1 MIIEDKL
8 SGCQAGFV
16 QAAAAPERSMPRE
29 TLLDFFSDL
38 SRTRGTFL
46 VHDDGFRV
54 RSWTYLQVAAAAEAF
69 ARTLDAHGIRPDDK
83 IVIWGE
89 NRPEWIVAFWG
100 TVLRGAVV
108 VPIDYRASPEF
119 LGKVATIVEAK
130 AVLVGDEVELPPG
143 TVGGAVHVW
152 QLAGIGALPAPARPA
167 SAGPDSGAATTTSL
181 PPFTP
186 TRETVVEI
194 IFTSGAT
201 AEPKG
206 VIITHRNIL
215 ANIVPI
221 EHEMQKYRGYARP
234 FMPLRFLNL
243 LPLSH
248 MFGQAMATF
257 VPPMLAGEVVFMRSL
272 RPRDILTQI
281 KSRRI
286 SVLVSVPK
294 ILDVLRD
301 HVARE
306 FPAAAVP
313 DPGPMHWSKRWWRY
327 RQVHR
332 AFGWKFWAAVVGA
345 APLDPGLEE
354 YWGRLGFL
362 VVQGYGLTE
371 TAPIVTLNHPLK
383 TRRGSVGKPIAGVE
397 VKIAEDGEIL
407 VRGDNVTKGYY
418 GAPEATAEAFADG
431 WLHTGDIGG
440 TDEQGRIY
448 IKGRK
453 KEMIVTPEGLNVF
466 PEDVERALMAIAGV
480 KDAAA
485 VGRTW
490 SGEERVHAVVVAEP
504 GIDLDGVVQQ
514 ANATLGDHQRIR
526 TASIWPGAELPRTD
540 GTRKL
545 KRREVKRWVDGDTSA
560 TAPASTDRRADSVLA
575 AVQRFAQGRA
585 GIGLETPIEALGLSS
600 LERVELLMAIEEHAQ
615 TTIDEAAFAEART
628 VGDLARLA
636 GEGVTSEGGPGRV
649 GAAPSPDGVV
659 AARRAPTAA
668 TEEGPVV
675 FPTWNRRWPF
685 TWARNVSLL
694 TWILPIG
701 RAFAWVKVEGL
712 EHLEG
717 LPGPVVFAANHQS
730 HLDGPMVL
738 WSLPPRWR
746 YRVAIAM
753 AKEFFTAHFFPEQY
767 GRKAWLTN
775 SANYY
780 LSALFFNAFPLPQR
794 EAGTRQTLRY
804 IGALFAEGYSLLIFP
819 EGKRTSD
826 GQLNPFRGG
835 IGMIGARLDV
845 PVIPVGISGLDQ
857 VLHQT
862 WKMAKPGP
870 ARIRFGP
877 PLRLQ
882 GDDYAALA
890 KQVEDAVRVLVQ

>member
-8 SGCQAGFV
+8 SPCQAGFV
-16 QAAAAPERSMPRE
+16 DSAVAPERSMPRE
-29 TLLDFFSDL
+29 TLLDFFTDL
-38 SRTRGTFL
+38 SRTNGTFL

-54 RSWTYLQVAAAAEAF
+54 RSWSYSGVAAAAEAF
-69 ARTLDAHGIRPDDK
+69 ARTLTAHGIGHDDK
-83 IVIWGE
+83 VVVWGE

-100 TVLRGAVV
+100 AVLRGAIV
-108 VPIDYRASPEF
+108 VPIDYRASPDF
-119 LGKVATIVEAK
+119 LGKVARIVEARV
-130 AVLVGDEVELPPG
+130 VLVGDEVELPAG
-143 TVGGAVHVW
+143 TVGDAVPVW
-152 QLAGIGALPAPARPA
+152 RLAGIASVPAAPKPERAEA
-167 SAGPDSGAATTTSL
+167 AAATSAPL
-181 PPFTP
+181 APFTP
-186 TRETVVEI
+186 TRDTVVEI

-206 VIITHRNIL
+206 VVITHRNIL

-257 VPPMLAGEVVFMRSL
+257 VPPMLSGEVTFMRSL
-272 RPRDILTQI
+272 RPRDIVQQI

-294 ILDVLRD
+294 ILDVLRE

-306 FPAAAVP
+306 FPHAAVP
-313 DPGPMHWSKRWWRY
+313 DPGPMHWSKRWWKY

-418 GAPEATAEAFADG
+418 GAPEATAQAFEDG

-466 PEDVERALMAIAGV
+466 PEDVERALTAVAGV
-480 KDAAA
+480 RDAAV

-490 SGEERVHAVVVAEP
+490 GGEERVHAVVVADP
-504 GIDLDGVVQQ
+504 GVDLDAIVQRANQ
-514 ANATLGDHQRIR
+514 ALGDHQKIR
-526 TASIWPGAELPRTD
+526 SASAWPGNELPRTD

-545 KRREVKRWVDGDTSA
+545 KRREVKRWVDGDAAA
-560 TAPASTDRRADSVLA
+560 TAPASADRRAETVLA
-575 AVQRFAQGRA
+575 AVQRFAPGRTD
-585 GIGLETPIEALGLSS
+585 IGPDTAIEALGLSS

-615 TTIDEAAFAEART
+615 TTIDESAFAEATT
-628 VGDLARLA
+628 VADLARLA
-636 GEGVTSEGGPGRV
+636 GEGAAGETGSAVPSTTSPEGL
-649 GAAPSPDGVV
+649 AAPKRS
-659 AARRAPTAA
+659 AASA
-668 TEEGPVV
+668 EDGPVT

-685 TWARNVSLL
+685 TWVRNISLP

-701 RAFAWVKVEGL
+701 RAFAWVEVDGL

-717 LPGPVVFAANHQS
+717 LAGPVVFAANHQS
-730 HLDGPMVL
+730 HLDGPMIL

-753 AKEFFTAHFFPEQY
+753 AKEFFKAHFFPEQY
-767 GRKAWLTN
+767 GRKAWATN
-775 SANYY
+775 SLNYY

-845 PVIPVGISGLDQ
+845 PVIPVGISGLDK

-870 ARIRFGP
+870 GRIRFGA

>member
-8 SGCQAGFV
+8 SPCQAGFV
-16 QAAAAPERSMPRE
+16 ASAAAPERSMPRE
-29 TLLDFFSDL
+29 TLLDFFTDL
-38 SRTRGTFL
+38 SRLTGTFL

-54 RSWTYLQVAAAAEAF
+54 RSWSYGEVAAAAEAF
-69 ARTLDAHGIRPDDK
+69 ARTLAGHGIGPDDK
-83 IVIWGE
+83 VVIWAE
-89 NRPEWIVAFWG
+89 NRPEWIVGFWG

-108 VPIDYRASPEF
+108 VPIDYRASPDF
-119 LGKVATIVEAK
+119 LGKVARLVEARG
-130 AVLVGDEVELPPG
+130 VLVGDEVDLPSG
-143 TVGGAVHVW
+143 TVGEAVPVW
-152 QLAGIGALPAPARPA
+152 RLAGIGSVVPGSPA
-167 SAGPDSGAATTTSL
+167 S
-181 PPFTP
+181 PPAFTP
-186 TRETVVEI
+186 TRDTVVEI

-206 VIITHRNIL
+206 VVITHRNIL

-257 VPPMLAGEVVFMRSL
+257 VPPMLSGEVTFMRSL
-272 RPRDILTQI
+272 RPRDIVQQI

-294 ILDVLRD
+294 ILDVLRE

-306 FPAAAVP
+306 FPHAAVP
-313 DPGPMHWSKRWWRY
+313 DPGPMHWSRRWWTY
-327 RQVHR
+327 RAVHR

-418 GAPEATAEAFADG
+418 GAPEATAQAFADG

-466 PEDVERALMAIAGV
+466 PEDVERALTAIAGV
-480 KDAAA
+480 KDAAV

-490 SGEERVHAVVVAEP
+490 DGEERVHAVVVVEP
-504 GIDLDGVVQQ
+504 GADLDAIVRR
-514 ANATLGDHQRIR
+514 ANDALGDHQKIR
-526 TASIWPGAELPRTD
+526 SASVWPGAELPRTD

-545 KRREVKRWVDGDTSA
+545 KRREVKRWVDGEAAA
-560 TAPASTDRRADSVLA
+560 TAPASGDRRVDSILA
-575 AVQRFAQGRA
+575 AVQRFAPGRA
-585 GIGLETPIEALGLSS
+585 DIGPDTPIEALGLSS
-600 LERVELLMAIEEHAQ
+600 LERVELLMAIEEHAR
-615 TTIDEAAFAEART
+615 TTIDESAFAAATT
-628 VGDLARLA
+628 VADLATLA
-636 GEGVTSEGGPGRV
+636 GEGAGGDAASTGATPPPGTSAAV
-649 GAAPSPDGVV
+649 GSQAKAGEAS
-659 AARRAPTAA
+659 
-668 TEEGPVV
+668 EGPVT

-685 TWARNVSLL
+685 TWVRNISLP

-712 EHLEG
+712 EHLDA

-730 HLDGPMVL
+730 HLDGPMIL
-738 WSLPPRWR
+738 WSLPSRWR

-753 AKEFFTAHFFPEQY
+753 AKEFFKAHFFPEQY
-767 GRKAWLTN
+767 GRKAWLTS

-819 EGKRTSD
+819 EGKRTTD

-845 PVIPVGISGLDQ
+845 PVIPVGISGLDA
-857 VLHQT
+857 VLHHT

-870 ARIRFGP
+870 ARIRFGA
-877 PLRLQ
+877 PLRLE
-882 GDDYAALA
+882 GEDYAALA
-890 KQVEDAVRVLVQ
+890 KQVEDAVRLLVQ

>member
-8 SGCQAGFV
+8 SACQAGFV
-16 QAAAAPERSMPRE
+16 EPAAAHPRTMPRE
-29 TLLDFFSDL
+29 TLLDFFADL
-38 SRTRGTFL
+38 GRTPGTFL

-54 RSWTYLQVAAAAEAF
+54 RGWSYAEVGEAAQQF
-69 ARTLDAHGIRPDDK
+69 AGMLAAHGIGAGDK
-83 IVIWGE
+83 LVVWGE

-100 TVLRGAVV
+100 IVLRGAVV
-108 VPIDYRASPEF
+108 VPIDYRASADF
-119 LGKVATIVEAK
+119 LARVARIVEAR
-130 AVLVGDEVELPPG
+130 AILVGDEVDLPAG
-143 TVGGAVHVW
+143 TVDAATPIWRLAAIGG
-152 QLAGIGALPAPARPA
+152 LA
-167 SAGPDSGAATTTSL
+167 SGAA
-181 PPFTP
+181 PPSAHAAPQPPP
-186 TRETVVEI
+186 TRDTVVEI

-206 VIITHRNIL
+206 VVITHRNIL

-221 EHEMQKYRGYARP
+221 EHEMRKYLKYTRP
-234 FMPLRFLNL
+234 FRPLRFLNL

-257 VPPMLAGEVVFMRSL
+257 VPPMLAGEVIFMRSV
-272 RPRDILTQI
+272 RPRDIVQQI

-294 ILDVLRD
+294 ILDVLREW
-301 HVARE
+301 VKRE
-306 FPAAAVP
+306 FPHAADP
-313 DPGPMHWSKRWWRY
+313 DPGPMHWSRRWWRY
-327 RQVHR
+327 RAVHR

-345 APLDPGLEE
+345 APLEPGLEE

-397 VKIAEDGEIL
+397 VKIAPDGEIL

-418 GAPEATAEAFADG
+418 GAPEATAQAFEDG

-466 PEDVERALMAIAGV
+466 PEDVERALTAVPGV
-480 KDAAA
+480 RDAAV
-485 VGRTW
+485 VGRAW
-490 SGEERVHAVVVAEP
+490 GGEERVHAVLVVDT
-504 GIDLDGVVQQ
+504 GVDLDAAVLQ
-514 ANATLGDHQRIR
+514 ANAALGDHQKIR
-526 TASIWPGAELPRTD
+526 SASIWPGAELPRTD

-545 KRREVKRWVDGDTSA
+545 KRREVKRWVDGE
-560 TAPASTDRRADSVLA
+560 APPTTGGGDRRAATVLA
-575 AVQRFAQGRA
+575 AVQRFAHGRRDV
-585 GIGLETPIEALGLSS
+585 GPDTPIESLGLSS
-600 LERVELLMAIEEHAQ
+600 LERVELLMAVEEHAQ
-615 TTIDEAAFAEART
+615 TTIDEGAFAEART
-628 VGDLARLA
+628 VADLARLA
-636 GEGVTSEGGPGRV
+636 GEAD
-649 GAAPSPDGVV
+649 GAARP
-659 AARRAPTAA
+659 AAAMGPAGEASTASRARAEEAA
-668 TEEGPVV
+668 DGPVN
-675 FPTWNRRWPF
+675 FPTWNRRWPA
-685 TWARNVSLL
+685 TWIRRVSLP

-712 EHLEG
+712 EHLER
-717 LPGPVVFAANHQS
+717 LEGPVVFAANHQS
-730 HLDGPMVL
+730 HLDAPMVL
-738 WSLPPRWR
+738 WSLPARWR
-746 YRVAIAM
+746 YRLAIAM
-753 AKEFFTAHFFPEQY
+753 AKEFFKAHFFPDQY
-767 GRKAWLTN
+767 GRKAWLT
-775 SANYY
+775 SSLNYY
-780 LSALFFNAFPLPQR
+780 LASLFFNAFPLPQR

-804 IGALFAEGYSLLIFP
+804 IGGLFGEGYSLLIFP
-819 EGKRTSD
+819 EGRRSSD
-826 GQLNPFRGG
+826 GSVDTFRGG

-845 PVIPVGISGLDQ
+845 PVVPVGISGLDK
-857 VLHQT
+857 VLHHT
-862 WKMAKPGP
+862 WKMATPGP

-890 KQVEDAVRVLVQ
+890 KQVEDAVRLLVQ

>member
-8 SGCQAGFV
+8 SPCQAGFV
-16 QAAAAPERSMPRE
+16 ASAPVPERSMPRE
-29 TLLDFFSDL
+29 TLLDFFTDL
-38 SRTRGTFL
+38 SRLTGTFL

-54 RSWTYLQVAAAAEAF
+54 RSWSYGEVATAAEAF
-69 ARTLDAHGIRPDDK
+69 ARTLAGHGIGPDDK
-83 IVIWGE
+83 VVIWGE
-89 NRPEWIVAFWG
+89 NRPEWIVGFWG

-108 VPIDYRASPEF
+108 VPIDYRASPDF
-119 LGKVATIVEAK
+119 LGKVARIVEARV
-130 AVLVGDEVELPPG
+130 VLVGDEVDLPSG
-143 TVGGAVHVW
+143 TVGEAVPVW
-152 QLAGIGALPAPARPA
+152 RLAGIGSVVPGSPA
-167 SAGPDSGAATTTSL
+167 SPT
-181 PPFTP
+181 PVTP
-186 TRETVVEI
+186 TRDTVVEI

-206 VIITHRNIL
+206 VVITHRNIL

-221 EHEMQKYRGYARP
+221 EREMQKYRGYARP

-257 VPPMLAGEVVFMRSL
+257 VPPMLSGEVTFMRSL
-272 RPRDILTQI
+272 RPRDIVQQI
-281 KSRRI
+281 KARRI

-294 ILDVLRD
+294 ILDVLRE

-306 FPAAAVP
+306 FPHAAVP
-313 DPGPMHWSKRWWRY
+313 DPGPMHWSRRWWKY
-327 RQVHR
+327 RAVHR

-407 VRGDNVTKGYY
+407 VRGDNVSKGYY
-418 GAPEATAEAFADG
+418 GAPEATAEAFEDG

-466 PEDVERALMAIAGV
+466 PEDVERALTAIAGV
-480 KDAAA
+480 KDAAV

-490 SGEERVHAVVVAEP
+490 DGEERVHAVVVLEP
-504 GIDLDGVVQQ
+504 GADLDAIVRR
-514 ANATLGDHQRIR
+514 ANDALGDHQKIR
-526 TASIWPGAELPRTD
+526 SVSVWPGAELPRTD

-545 KRREVKRWVDGDTSA
+545 KRREVKRWVDGEAAA
-560 TAPASTDRRADSVLA
+560 TASASGDRRADSVLA
-575 AVQRFAQGRA
+575 AVQRFAPGRA
-585 GIGLETPIEALGLSS
+585 DIGPDTTIEALGLSS
-600 LERVELLMAIEEHAQ
+600 LERVELLMAIEEHAR
-615 TTIDEAAFAEART
+615 TTIDESAFAAATT
-628 VGDLARLA
+628 VADLAALA
-636 GEGVTSEGGPGRV
+636 GEGAADAASAEATPTPRGTGSIGSPARTGDTSEG
-649 GAAPSPDGVV
+649 
-659 AARRAPTAA
+659 
-668 TEEGPVV
+668 PVT

-685 TWARNVSLL
+685 TWIRNVSLP

-701 RAFAWVKVEGL
+701 RAFAWVTVEGL

-730 HLDGPMVL
+730 HLDGPMIL

-753 AKEFFTAHFFPEQY
+753 AKEFFKAHFFPEQY
-767 GRKAWLTN
+767 GRTAWATN
-775 SANYY
+775 SLNYY

-819 EGKRTSD
+819 EGKRTAD

-845 PVIPVGISGLDQ
+845 PVIPVGISGLDK

-862 WKMAKPGP
+862 WKMATPGP
-870 ARIRFGP
+870 ARIRFGA

-890 KQVEDAVRVLVQ
+890 KQVEDAVRLLVQ

>member
-8 SGCQAGFV
+8 STCQAGFV
-16 QAAAAPERSMPRE
+16 DSAVRPERTMPRE
-29 TLLDFFSDL
+29 TLLDFFADFR
-38 SRTRGTFL
+38 RTKGTFL

-54 RSWTYLQVAAAAEAF
+54 RSWTYAEVAAAAEAF
-69 ARTLDAHGIRPDDK
+69 ARTLAGRGIGLDDK
-83 IVIWGE
+83 VVIWGE

-100 TVLRGAVV
+100 TVLRGAIV
-108 VPIDYRASPEF
+108 VPIDYRASPDF
-119 LGKVATIVEAK
+119 LGKVAGIVEAK
-130 AVLVGDEVELPPG
+130 LALIGDEVELPA
-143 TVGGAVHVW
+143 GALDPSVPVTR
-152 QLAGIGALPAPARPA
+152 LAGLARDGESAA
-167 SAGPDSGAATTTSL
+167 SAADAIAPVRV
-181 PPFTP
+181 
-186 TRETVVEI
+186 TRDTVVEI

-206 VIITHRNIL
+206 VVITHRNIL

-257 VPPMLAGEVVFMRSL
+257 VPPMLAGEVVFMRSI
-272 RPRDILTQI
+272 RPRDIVQQI

-294 ILDVLRD
+294 ILDVLRE
-301 HVARE
+301 HIAHE
-306 FPAAAVP
+306 FPHAAEP
-313 DPGPMHWSKRWWRY
+313 HPGPMHWAKRWWKY

-345 APLDPGLEE
+345 APLDAGLEE

-362 VVQGYGLTE
+362 VIQGYGLTE

-431 WLHTGDIGG
+431 WLHTGDIGEIDG
-440 TDEQGRIY
+440 EGRIS

-466 PEDVERALMAIAGV
+466 PEDVERALTALPGV
-480 KDAAA
+480 TDAAV

-490 SGEERVHAVVVAEP
+490 GGEERVHAVIVADAS
-504 GIDLDGVVQQ
+504 IDIDAIVQQ
-514 ANATLGDHQRIR
+514 ANQSLGDHQKIR
-526 TASIWPGAELPRTD
+526 SASRWPGVELPRTD

-545 KRREVKRWVDGDTSA
+545 KRREVKRWVDGDATASA
-560 TAPASTDRRADSVLA
+560 TASGERRADSVLA
-575 AVQRFAQGRA
+575 AVQRFAPGRA
-585 GIGLETPIEALGLSS
+585 DLGPDTAIEALGLSS
-600 LERVELLMAIEEHAQ
+600 LERVELLMAIEEHAR
-615 TTIDEAAFAEART
+615 TTIDESAFADART
-628 VGDLARLA
+628 IADLARLA
-636 GEGVTSEGGPGRV
+636 GEEAGSAAGSAPGGL
-649 GAAPSPDGVV
+649 AAPKPSMDPSS
-659 AARRAPTAA
+659 ATAEA
-668 TEEGPVV
+668 GPVT

-685 TWARNVSLL
+685 TWVRNVSLP

-701 RAFAWVKVEGL
+701 RAFAWVTVEGL
-712 EHLEG
+712 EHLEH
-717 LPGPVVFAANHQS
+717 LPGPVVFASNHQS
-730 HLDGPMVL
+730 HLDGPMIL

-753 AKEFFTAHFFPEQY
+753 AKEFFKAHFFPEQY

-819 EGKRTSD
+819 EGKRTTD

-845 PVIPVGISGLDQ
+845 PVIPVGISGLDR
-857 VLHQT
+857 VLHHT

-870 ARIRFGP
+870 ARIRFGA

-890 KQVEDAVRVLVQ
+890 KQVEDAVRLLVQ

>member
-8 SGCQAGFV
+8 SHCQAGFV
-16 QAAAAPERSMPRE
+16 DAAAAHERSMPRE
-29 TLLDFFSDL
+29 TLLDFFTDL
-38 SRTRGTFL
+38 SRITGTFL

-54 RSWTYLQVAAAAEAF
+54 RSWSYAAVAAAAEAF
-69 ARTLDAHGIRPDDK
+69 ARTLAAHGIGHDDK
-83 IVIWGE
+83 VVIWGE

-119 LGKVATIVEAK
+119 LGKVARIVEARV
-130 AVLVGDEVELPPG
+130 VLVGDEVDLPAG
-143 TVGGAVHVW
+143 TMGDGVPAW
-152 QLAGIGALPAPARPA
+152 RLAGLDAVAAPAR
-167 SAGPDSGAATTTSL
+167 AGSPDFSPE
-181 PPFTP
+181 PPRI
-186 TRETVVEI
+186 TRDTVVEI

-206 VIITHRNIL
+206 VVITHRNIL

-257 VPPMLAGEVVFMRSL
+257 VPPMLSGEVMFMRSL
-272 RPRDILTQI
+272 RPRDIVQQI

-294 ILDVLRD
+294 ILDVLRE
-301 HVARE
+301 HIARE
-306 FPAAAVP
+306 FPHAAEP
-313 DPGPMHWSKRWWRY
+313 DPSKMHWSKRWWKY

-407 VRGDNVTKGYY
+407 VRGDNVSTGYY
-418 GAPEATAEAFADG
+418 GAPEATAQAFEDG

-466 PEDVERALMAIAGV
+466 PEDVERALTAIAGV
-480 KDAAA
+480 KDAAV

-490 SGEERVHAVVVAEP
+490 GGEERVHAVVVADP
-504 GIDLDGVVQQ
+504 GVDLDSLVQRANQ
-514 ANATLGDHQRIR
+514 ALGDHQKIR
-526 TASIWPGAELPRTD
+526 SASAWPGAELPRTD

-545 KRREVKRWVDGDTSA
+545 KRREVKRWVDGDAASI
-560 TAPASTDRRADSVLA
+560 APAAADRRAATVLA
-575 AVQRFAQGRA
+575 AVQRFAPGRA
-585 GIGLETPIEALGLSS
+585 DVGPDTAIEALGLSS
-600 LERVELLMAIEEHAQ
+600 LERVELLMALEEHAQ
-615 TTIDEAAFAEART
+615 TTIDEAAFAAAQT

-636 GEGVTSEGGPGRV
+636 GEPAADD
-649 GAAPSPDGVV
+649 AAPRPIGSAPLAPPAKSGDG
-659 AARRAPTAA
+659 AD
-668 TEEGPVV
+668 GPVT

-685 TWARNVSLL
+685 TWIRNVSLP

-753 AKEFFTAHFFPEQY
+753 AKEFFKAHFFPEQY
-767 GRKAWLTN
+767 GRKAWVTN
-775 SANYY
+775 SLNYY

-819 EGKRTSD
+819 EGKRTTD

-845 PVIPVGISGLDQ
+845 PVIPVGISGLDK

-862 WKMAKPGP
+862 SKMATPGP
-870 ARIRFGP
+870 ARIRFGA

-890 KQVEDAVRVLVQ
+890 KQVEDAVRLLVQ

>member
-1 MIIEDKL
+1 MNPPGTMIIEDKL
-8 SGCQAGFV
+8 SACQAGFDRPD
-16 QAAAAPERSMPRE
+16 AATRPMTRE
-29 TLLDFFSDL
+29 TLLDFFADL
-38 SRTRGTFL
+38 GRTSGTFL

-54 RSWTYLQVAAAAEAF
+54 REWSYVSVAEAAQRF
-69 ARTLDAHGIRPDDK
+69 ACALDAHGLRADDK
-83 IVIWGE
+83 VIVWGE

-100 TVLRGAVV
+100 AVLRGVVV
-108 VPIDYRASPEF
+108 VPIDYRASADF
-119 LGKVATIVEAK
+119 LGKVAGIVAAK
-130 AVLVGDEVELPPG
+130 AVLVGDEVELPAG
-143 TVGGAVHVW
+143 TVDASVPVW
-152 QLAGIGALPAPARPA
+152 RLADIGSLPAPAPA
-167 SAGPDSGAATTTSL
+167 PGVPYAAT
-181 PPFTP
+181 
-186 TRETVVEI
+186 RDTVVEI

-206 VIITHRNIL
+206 VVITHRNIL

-221 EHEMQKYRGYARP
+221 EKEMLKYRGYARP

-257 VPPMLAGEVVFMRSL
+257 VPPMLFGEVVFMRSV
-272 RPRDILTQI
+272 RPRDIVQQI
-281 KSRRI
+281 RSRRI

-294 ILDVLRD
+294 ILDVLREF
-301 HVARE
+301 VTRE
-306 FPAAAVP
+306 FPDAAEP
-313 DPGPMHWSKRWWRY
+313 HPGPMHWSRRWWRY
-327 RQVHR
+327 RKVHR

-345 APLDPGLEE
+345 APLDAGLEE
-354 YWGRLGFL
+354 YWGRLGYV

-383 TRRGSVGKPIAGVE
+383 TSRGSVGKPIAGVE

-418 GAPEATAEAFADG
+418 GAPEATAQAFEDG

-440 TDEQGRIY
+440 TDDQGRIY

-466 PEDVERALMAIAGV
+466 PEDVERALIAVAGV
-480 KDAAA
+480 RDAAV

-490 SGEERVHAVVVAEP
+490 SGEERVHAAVVLEA
-504 GIDLDGVVQQ
+504 GGDLDAVVQQ
-514 ANATLGDHQRIR
+514 ANATLGDHQKIR
-526 TASIWPGAELPRTD
+526 SASIWPGAELPRTE

-545 KRREVKRWVDGDTSA
+545 KRREVKRWVDGGAAAD
-560 TAPASTDRRADSVLA
+560 APGSGDRRAATVLA
-575 AVQRFAQGRA
+575 TVQRFAPGRSA
-585 GIGLETPIEALGLSS
+585 ITPDTTIESLGLSS
-600 LERVELLMAIEEHAQ
+600 LERVELLMAVEEHAQ

-628 VGDLARLA
+628 VADLAALA
-636 GEGVTSEGGPGRV
+636 GEGS
-649 GAAPSPDGVV
+649 A
-659 AARRAPTAA
+659 
-668 TEEGPVV
+668 GPVV
-675 FPTWNRRWPF
+675 PQAGAAAGAPAARPAEADGPVSFPTWNRRWPF
-685 TWARNVSLL
+685 TWIRNVSLP

-701 RAFAWVKVEGL
+701 RAFAWVTVEGL
-712 EHLEG
+712 EHLEK
-717 LPGPVVFAANHQS
+717 LEGPVVFASNHQS

-738 WSLPPRWR
+738 WSLPARWR
-746 YRVAIAM
+746 YRTAIAM
-753 AKEFFTAHFFPEQY
+753 AKEFFKAHFFPEQY

-775 SANYY
+775 SLNYY
-780 LSALFFNAFPLPQR
+780 LASLFFNAFPLPQR

-804 IGALFAEGYSLLIFP
+804 MGALLAEGYNVLIFP
-819 EGKRTSD
+819 EGKRSPD
-826 GQLNPFRGG
+826 GQVLPFRGG

-845 PVIPVGISGLDQ
+845 PVVPVGISGLDK

-870 ARIRFGP
+870 ARVRFGA
-877 PLRLQ
+877 PLRLH

-890 KQVEDAVRVLVQ
+890 KQVEDAVRLLVQ

>member
-8 SGCQAGFV
+8 SHCQAGFV
-16 QAAAAPERSMPRE
+16 DAAAAPERLMPRE
-29 TLLDFFSDL
+29 TLLDFFTDL
-38 SRTRGTFL
+38 SRANGTFL

-54 RSWTYLQVAAAAEAF
+54 RSWTYAEVAAAAEGF
-69 ARTLDAHGIRPDDK
+69 ARTLATQGIGLDDK
-83 IVIWGE
+83 VVLWGE

-100 TVLRGAVV
+100 AVLRGVVV

-119 LGKVATIVEAK
+119 LGKVAGIVQAK
-130 AVLVGDEVELPPG
+130 AVLVGDEVELPAG
-143 TVGGAVHVW
+143 TVDAAVLIW
-152 QLAGIGALPAPARPA
+152 RLAGLTGPAAPKPERAEAGPAGPPPSPAPVRV
-167 SAGPDSGAATTTSL
+167 
-181 PPFTP
+181 
-186 TRETVVEI
+186 TRDTLVEI

-206 VIITHRNIL
+206 VLITHRNIL

-257 VPPMLAGEVVFMRSL
+257 VPPMLSGEVVFMRSL
-272 RPRDILTQI
+272 RPRDIVTQI

-301 HVARE
+301 YVSRE
-306 FPAAAVP
+306 FPHAAVP
-313 DPGPMHWSKRWWRY
+313 APGPMHWSKRWWTY

-362 VVQGYGLTE
+362 VIQGYGLTE

-418 GAPEATAEAFADG
+418 GAPDATAEAFADG

-440 TDEQGRIY
+440 TDDQGRMF

-466 PEDVERALMAIAGV
+466 PEDVERALTALAGV
-480 KDAAA
+480 KDAAV
-485 VGRTW
+485 VGRSW
-490 SGEERVHAVVVAEP
+490 GGEERVHAVVVAEA
-504 GIDLDGVVQQ
+504 GIDLDAIVQQ
-514 ANATLGDHQRIR
+514 ANASLADHQRIR
-526 TASIWPGAELPRTD
+526 SASIWPGAELPRTD

-545 KRREVKRWVDGDTSA
+545 KRRDVKRWVDGDATT
-560 TAPASTDRRADSVLA
+560 TAPAAGDRRADSVLA
-575 AVQRFAQGRA
+575 AVQRFAPGRA
-585 GIGLETPIEALGLSS
+585 GIGPDTALDALGLSS

-636 GEGVTSEGGPGRV
+636 GEGAGSDAGPGPVAADATARPAHGV
-649 GAAPSPDGVV
+649 QAGAA
-659 AARRAPTAA
+659 ARAGGDD
-668 TEEGPVV
+668 GPVV

-685 TWARNVSLL
+685 TWIRNASLP

-712 EHLEG
+712 EHLDG
-717 LPGPVVFAANHQS
+717 LQGPVVFAANHQS

-753 AKEFFTAHFFPEQY
+753 AKEFFKAHFFPEQY
-767 GRKAWLTN
+767 GRKAWLT
-775 SANYY
+775 SSLNYY
-780 LSALFFNAFPLPQR
+780 LSTLFFNAFPLPQR

-819 EGKRTSD
+819 EGKRTQD

-845 PVIPVGISGLDQ
+845 PVIPVGISGLDK

-890 KQVEDAVRVLVQ
+890 KQVEDAVRDLVQ

>member
-8 SGCQAGFV
+8 SPCQAGFV
-16 QAAAAPERSMPRE
+16 DSAVAPKRSMPRE
-29 TLLDFFSDL
+29 TLLDFFTDL
-38 SRTRGTFL
+38 SRTTGTFL

-54 RSWTYLQVAAAAEAF
+54 RSWSYSEVAAAAEAF
-69 ARTLDAHGIRPDDK
+69 ARTLTAHGIGHDDK
-83 IVIWGE
+83 VVVWGE

-108 VPIDYRASPEF
+108 VPIDYRASPDF
-119 LGKVATIVEAK
+119 LAKVARIVEARV
-130 AVLVGDEVELPPG
+130 VLVGDEVDLPAG
-143 TVGGAVHVW
+143 TVGDAVPVW
-152 QLAGIGALPAPARPA
+152 RLAGLDAIAAPDGARRPHPAPG
-167 SAGPDSGAATTTSL
+167 SAGV
-181 PPFTP
+181 
-186 TRETVVEI
+186 TRDTVVEI

-201 AEPKG
+201 ADPKG
-206 VIITHRNIL
+206 VVITHRNIL

-257 VPPMLAGEVVFMRSL
+257 VPPMLSGEVMFMRSL
-272 RPRDILTQI
+272 RPRDIVQQI

-294 ILDVLRD
+294 ILDVLRE
-301 HVARE
+301 HIARE
-306 FPAAAVP
+306 FPHAAVP

-327 RQVHR
+327 RGVHR

-397 VKIAEDGEIL
+397 VRIAGDGEIL

-418 GAPEATAEAFADG
+418 GAPEATAQAFEDG

-466 PEDVERALMAIAGV
+466 PEDVERALTAIAGV
-480 KDAAA
+480 RDAAV

-490 SGEERVHAVVVAEP
+490 GGEERVHAVVVAEP
-504 GIDLDGVVQQ
+504 GVDLDAIVQR
-514 ANATLGDHQRIR
+514 ANEALGDHQKIR
-526 TASIWPGAELPRTD
+526 SASVWPGAELPRTD

-545 KRREVKRWVDGDTSA
+545 KRREVKRWVDGDATA
-560 TAPASTDRRADSVLA
+560 TAPAAADRRAETVLA
-575 AVQRFAQGRA
+575 AVQRFAPGRTD
-585 GIGLETPIEALGLSS
+585 IGPDTTIEALGLSS
-600 LERVELLMAIEEHAQ
+600 LEHVELLMAIEEHAQ
-615 TTIDEAAFAEART
+615 TTIDESAFADATT
-628 VGDLARLA
+628 VADLAKLA
-636 GEGVTSEGGPGRV
+636 GEGAAGEAGSAVPSTTSAEGL
-649 GAAPSPDGVV
+649 AAPKRS
-659 AARRAPTAA
+659 AAA
-668 TEEGPVV
+668 TAEEGPVT

-685 TWARNVSLL
+685 TWVRNASLP

-701 RAFAWVKVEGL
+701 RIFAWVKVEGL

-730 HLDGPMVL
+730 HLDGPMIL

-753 AKEFFTAHFFPEQY
+753 AKEFFKAHFFPEQY
-767 GRKAWLTN
+767 GRKAWVKN
-775 SANYY
+775 SLNYY

-819 EGKRTSD
+819 EGKRTTD

-845 PVIPVGISGLDQ
+845 PVIPVGISGLDK
-857 VLHQT
+857 VLHHT
-862 WKMAKPGP
+862 WKMARPGP
-870 ARIRFGP
+870 ARIRFGA

-890 KQVEDAVRVLVQ
+890 KQVEDAVRLLVQ